1 MSAAFIRLPH
11 RRLEISIAALVILAL
26 IGLLWV
32 SRASESGTRIS
43 ITAMELLVP
52 LLVGILAAG
61 LLADDPAL
69 ELLLTAPRPTRY
81 ILAERLIIVLT
92 LGAFSCLA
100 LQLLTNRWGI
110 FVPYEG
116 IDQAFIWLSPL
127 FFYAGAS
134 SSASLIR
141 GHMLDGVIV
150 CLIASV
156 VGLLSG
162 PIIAASCQGSPLF
175 AGCWLAVFNPLMT
188 SSTPYD
194 PFWPVNRVL
203 WFVIGVLLVGASL
216 LLAGQGER
224 LFHDTPIE

>member
-11 RRLEISIAALVILAL
+11 RRLEISIVALIILAL

-32 SRASESGTRIS
+32 SRASESGPRIS
-43 ITAMELLVP
+43 ITAMEILVP

-81 ILAERLIIVLT
+81 ILTDRLIIVLT
-92 LGAFSCLA
+92 FGAFSSLA

-141 GHMLDGVIV
+141 GRMLDGVIV
-150 CLIASV
+150 CLIVSV

-162 PIIAASCQGSPLF
+162 PIIAASCQGSPLI

-194 PFWPVNRVL
+194 PFWPANRVL
-203 WFVIGVLLVGASL
+203 WFILGALLVGASL

-224 LFHDTPIE
+224 LFHDTPVE